1 MLALVV
7 AMVICVSLGA
17 GVVAFVMLE
26 ARREGRGEFWTA
38 EGEELIAGV
47 RRTSER
53 VGEKVRERGSQ
64 LGTTAVERGQALR
77 ERLPERPTAG
87 QHAVGRPAATGTSP
101 SERPRTRPTDAP
113 GTRPTDGP
121 GAGPSDEDLRA
132 AS

>member
-47 RRTSER
+47 RRTGER
-53 VGEKVRERGSQ
+53 VRERGSQ
-64 LGTTAVERGQALR
+64 LGSTAAERGQALR
-77 ERLPERPTAG
+77 ERLPERP
-87 QHAVGRPAATGTSP
+87 VPGRHTGARPSGPGTGT
-101 SERPRTRPTDAP
+101 
-113 GTRPTDGP
+113 
-121 GAGPSDEDLRA
+121 SDEDLPA

>member
-7 AMVICVSLGA
+7 AMVICVTLGA

-64 LGTTAVERGQALR
+64 LGSTAVERGQALR
-77 ERLPERPTAG
+77 ERLPERPTASQRTG
-87 QHAVGRPAATGTSP
+87 QHTDGRPPATGTSP
-101 SERPRTRPTDAP
+101 SERPRTRPTDGA
-113 GTRPTDGP
+113 GT
-121 GAGPSDEDLRA
+121 GPSDEDLRA